1 MTKYLNLRF
10 LAFIR
15 NVPLGKLIE
24 LDRKGASIKDRS
36 EDVAAGV
43 EGGTGGRVSG
53 KLVFSN
59 LPVRPIPNAANFKIE
74 LGPWNWLFRLFY
86 MFVSNPPKVDATPW
100 TNAKANRYLLYMFKR
115 LKWHREAAYKGSEK
129 DAREY

>member
-10 LAFIR
+10 LALIR

-24 LDRKGASIKDRS
+24 LDRKGVSIEDRS
-36 EDVAAGV
+36 EDVVRGE
-43 EGGTGGRVSG
+43 EGGEDRVSG
-53 KLVFSN
+53 REVFRD

-86 MFVSNPPKVDATPW
+86 MFVSNPPRVDATP
-100 TNAKANRYLLYMFKR
+100 
-115 LKWHREAAYKGSEK
+115 
-129 DAREY
+129 